1 MEKKACIA
9 MVPCPGHGHLIPL
22 LEFAK
27 LLLLHHGNDFHVT
40 FLIPTLGPPSPS
52 TIAIIDTLPSNIHFT
67 FLPPINIQDL
77 HLQSPNPVPQMI
89 LTVRHSLPS
98 LRQSLSSLSS
108 RTKLVALVLDQFS
121 LDALHLAKEFKISSY
136 IAYSSGA
143 ATLSFELSF
152 PKFDESV
159 PESEFLDF
167 EQTMDVPG
175 CGYASF
181 KVKDLPDPILFHRS
195 SDVYTTYLSVCQK
208 SLLVDGIIV
217 NTFNDLEPEAIRA
230 LQQGK
235 ALRTPSPSV
244 YPVGPVVAQ
253 PKQKTEVDECV
264 AWLNHQP
271 SKSVL
276 YVCFGSGGTLS
287 QEQINEIAFGLELSG
302 HKFLWVVR
310 VPSEIPNAGYVIGE
324 KEKDPIQYLPPGF
337 VNRTKGQGLVVPSWA
352 PQIEILAHG
361 STGGFLSH
369 CGWNST
375 LESIVHGVPMIAW
388 PLFAEQRMNAIL
400 LTDELRVAVRP
411 QGDKED
417 RMVKR
422 DEIAE
427 VVKRIMDHND
437 EEGLEMRKRIQ
448 DLSDAAAVALS
459 ENGSSTKAL
468 SSLAHELLNKSI

>member
-1 MEKKACIA
+1 MEKKTCIA

-27 LLLLHHGNDFHVT
+27 LLLRHHSHDFNVA
-40 FLIPTLGPPSPS
+40 FLIPTVGPPSPS
-52 TIAIIDTLPSNIHFT
+52 TIAIINTLPSNIHFT

-77 HLQSPNPVPQMI
+77 HLQSPHPVPQMI
-89 LTVRHSLPS
+89 LTVRHSLPC
-98 LRQSLSSLSS
+98 LKQELSSLSS
-108 RTKLVALVLDQFS
+108 RTNLVALVLDFFS
-121 LDALHLAKEFKISSY
+121 LDALHLANEFKISSY
-136 IAYSSGA
+136 IAFSSGA
-143 ATLSFELSF
+143 AALYFSLSF
-152 PKFDESV
+152 PKFDESRI
-159 PESEFLDF
+159 FQIRF
-167 EQTMDVPG
+167 
-175 CGYASF
+175 SF
-181 KVKDLPDPILFHRS
+181 PRT
-195 SDVYTTYLSVCQK
+195 SDVYTAYLSACKK
-208 SLLVDGIIV
+208 SPLVDGIIV
-217 NTFNDLEPEAIRA
+217 NTFNHLEPEAIRA

-235 ALRTPSPSV
+235 ELHTPSPSV
-244 YPVGPVVAQ
+244 YPVGPIVAQ
-253 PKQKTEVDECV
+253 PKQKSEVDECV

-287 QEQINEIAFGLELSG
+287 QEQVNEIAFGLELSG

-310 VPSEIPNAGYVIGE
+310 VPSEIPNSGYVIGQTE
-324 KEKDPIQYLPPGF
+324 DPIQYLPPGF
-337 VNRTKGQGLVVPSWA
+337 VNRTKEQGLVVPSWA
-352 PQIEILAHG
+352 PQVEILAHG

-411 QGDKED
+411 QGDEED
-417 RMVKR
+417 GIVKR
-422 DEIAE
+422 DEIAK
-427 VVKRIMDHND
+427 VVKRIMDHS

-468 SSLAHELLNKSI
+468 SCLAHEFLNKSI